1 MQFSLDKEHKNGHS
15 FIVGGGRIIAAIAI
29 IALLIT
35 ASSCRQ
41 VQIVMPPD
49 ADTTPETFVA
59 ADLDSL
65 VNAVRQAGDGDTIDI
80 RNVSIN
86 PEWRHLPL
94 RIRNDVKIT
103 GSLNVS
109 TLAST
114 RSLEDAENVV
124 SSRAQGNAVSIFE
137 IAGNANAAFSSLEV
151 NVEEAAKEFVKA
163 VVNIDR
169 GNASFFDIS
178 VSSDTVV
185 IELGAHATADSVTG
199 SLAGLKIEV
208 SSDNPAA
215 FEIAQDVADKTG
227 ATPTVDGESFA
238 VIDTVQNKGYATLQE
253 AFDGAISG
261 SVIKLSEDIVV
272 DKLFQLRNKN
282 LTLDLN
288 GKTISGSD
296 TLIATTGII
305 LIDNESDIVI
315 DDTSAAKTGKIDGT
329 TERTQGEN
337 NYYAIYSAVSIWP
350 DSGHKAS
357 LTVKNG
363 TLIGMYYAIAGQ
375 GTVVEEDSTDIL
387 IEGGTLISNDGAAI
401 YHPQN
406 GTLTVNGGE
415 LTGKDTAIEIRA
427 GKLTITGGEFTALT
441 TPTNVTGN
449 GSGTTTAGSAIGIAQ
464 HTTMLPLS
472 VDISGGT
479 FKGFTAVYESNP
491 QDNPEEASDTVSI
504 SITDGVFNAER
515 GGTQVIYSEDCDKF
529 ISGGT
534 FSIKPEDKYIAEGFA
549 SEKTDAGWS
558 VEAYSGRSIYSEDN
572 FERQSIS
579 SIDGEVGYDDE
590 AAIILDGDIKLMSDI
605 TTEHIIYVP
614 EGTDAILDLNGH
626 VIESKFNG
634 PAVRNLGDLTI
645 NDSSASDN
653 EEGTG
658 IIFNSSK
665 IYWFEP
671 HHAIMNLG
679 NVTINGGTFGDNNTD
694 RNDKNS
700 DNIGAALYTSGN
712 ATINGGFFTCVDNW
726 GSWENNLSDDPSP
739 ATYSYVIRN
748 AGNLTMSNGYVY
760 GRMNGGIS
768 SDAGGVTTID
778 GGEVS
783 VYGTA
788 SYHTLTISE
797 GRAEFNISGGK
808 FSNTGTTEGHIF
820 SVFEGMPSFEVDS
833 DREALEAA
841 GYHITGGT
849 FIEDGHEITITE

>member
-1 MQFSLDKEHKNGHS
+1 
-15 FIVGGGRIIAAIAI
+15 
-29 IALLIT
+29 
-35 ASSCRQ
+35 
-41 VQIVMPPD
+41 MPPD

-238 VIDTVQNKGYATLQE
+238 VIDTVQNKGYATLQK

-387 IEGGTLISNDGAAI
+387 IEGGTLISNEGAAI

-427 GKLTITGGEFTALT
+427 GKLTITGGKFTAST
-441 TPTNVTGN
+441 TTEGSVPNGN
-449 GSGTTTAGSAIGIAQ
+449 GTTTSGAAIGIAQ
-464 HTTMLPLS
+464 HTTNIP
-472 VDISGGT
+472 VNVTISGGE
-479 FKGFTAVYESNP
+479 FNGCASVYQSDPNNM
-491 QDNPEEASDTVSI
+491 DASDVTI
-504 SITDGVFNAER
+504 IITGGSFNATN
-515 GGTQVIYSEDCDKF
+515 GGDNAVVSLDKEKF
-529 ISGGT
+529 ISGGI
-534 FSIKPEDKYIAEGFA
+534 FSTKPEDKYIAEGFA

-558 VEAYSGRSIYSEDN
+558 VEAYSGRSIYSEDD
-572 FERQSIS
+572 FERRAVISIG
-579 SIDGEVGYDDE
+579 GEAGYDDE
-590 AAIILDGDIKLMSDI
+590 SAIILDGNVKLMCDI
-605 TTEHIIYVP
+605 TTDHIIYVP
-614 EGTDAILDLNGH
+614 EGTTAVLDLNGH
-626 VIESKFNG
+626 VIESRFKGYSIGNFGN
-634 PAVRNLGDLTI
+634 LTI
-645 NDSSASDN
+645 NDSSDS
-653 EEGTG
+653 EEEKGTG
-658 IIFNSSK
+658 IVYNSSK
-665 IYWFEP
+665 ILPENGFA
-671 HHAIMNLG
+671 HDAIRNYGEL
-679 NVTINGGTFGDNNTD
+679 VINSGTFGDSDIDITNANDTTYGTAL
-694 RNDKNS
+694 RN
-700 DNIGAALYTSGN
+700 IGN
-712 ATINGGFFTCVDNW
+712 ATINGGYFTCVDNYGTW
-726 GSWENNLSDDPSP
+726 EGGADVFSYAIRSEGSLE
-739 ATYSYVIRN
+739 I
-748 AGNLTMSNGYVY
+748 NGGHVY
-760 GRMNGGIS
+760 GSMNGGIS
-768 SDAGGVTTID
+768 ADAGEITIND
-778 GGEVS
+778 CEVD
-783 VYGTA
+783 VYGRKA
-788 SYHTLTISE
+788 WHTLTLD
-797 GRAEFNISGGK
+797 SGTNSAFFIYGGV
-808 FSNTGTTEGHIF
+808 FRNTGTDKGHVF
-820 SVFEGMPSFEVDS
+820 SAFEGMPSWQIGASRTE
-833 DREALEAA
+833 LESA
-841 GYHITGGT
+841 GYYVYGGT
-849 FIEDGHEITITE
+849 FIEDGQEITITE

>member
-1 MQFSLDKEHKNGHS
+1 M
-15 FIVGGGRIIAAIAI
+15 
-29 IALLIT
+29 IT
-35 ASSCRQ
+35 AVSCRQ
-41 VQIVMPPD
+41 VHFVIPDTD
-49 ADTTPETFVA
+49 ADTTSETFTA
-59 ADLDSL
+59 TDLDSL
-65 VNAVRQAGDGDTIDI
+65 VNAVRQAGDGDIIDI
-80 RNVSIN
+80 NNLSIN
-86 PEWRHLPL
+86 PEWRQLPL

-109 TLAST
+109 TFAST
-114 RSLEDAENVV
+114 RSLEDAENMVN
-124 SSRAQGNAVSIFE
+124 SRAQGNAVSIFE
-137 IAGNANAAFSSLEV
+137 IAGNANAAFSSLKV
-151 NVEEAAKEFVKA
+151 NVEEAAKKFVKA
-163 VVNIDR
+163 VVSIDR
-169 GNASFFDIS
+169 GNASFSDIS

-215 FEIAQDVADKTG
+215 FEIAQEVADKTG

-238 VIDTVQNKGYATLQE
+238 VIDTVQNKGYDTLQE

-261 SVIKLSEDIVV
+261 SVIKLGENITPDERFTL
-272 DKLFQLRNKN
+272 KNKT

-288 GKTISGSD
+288 GKSITPGDNLVSSG
-296 TLIATTGII
+296 GII
-305 LIDNESDIVI
+305 
-315 DDTSAAKTGKIDGT
+315 
-329 TERTQGEN
+329 R
-337 NYYAIYSAVSIWP
+337 
-350 DSGHKAS
+350 
-357 LTVKNG
+357 
-363 TLIGMYYAIAGQ
+363 
-375 GTVVEEDSTDIL
+375 
-387 IEGGTLISNDGAAI
+387 IEGGCDITINDSSEDMSGTIDATTDRQADGYPAVWLPVFIFPGEGETSSLTINGGRFIGPEYSVSGNGRYGADATTDITINGGYFEATDATAI
-401 YHPQN
+401 YQPQS
-406 GTLTVNGGE
+406 GVLTITGGE
-415 LTGKDTAIEIRA
+415 IVGYDTAVEIRS
-427 GKLTITGGEFTALT
+427 GELVITGGEFTALT
-441 TPTNVTGN
+441 TPTDVTANGN
-449 GSGTTTAGSAIGIAQ
+449 GTTTEGAAIAIAQ
-464 HTTMLPLS
+464 HETELSIS

-479 FKGFTAVYESNP
+479 FNGYSAVYESNP
-491 QDNPEEASDTVSI
+491 QENSEESLDTVSI

-558 VEAYSGRSIYSEDN
+558 VEAYSGRSIYSEDD
-572 FERQSIS
+572 FERRAVISIG
-579 SIDGEVGYDDE
+579 GEAGYDDE
-590 AAIILDGDIKLMSDI
+590 SAIILDGNVKLMSDI

-614 EGTDAILDLNGH
+614 KGTDAILDLNGH
-626 VIESKFNG
+626 VIESKFKG

-694 RNDKNS
+694 RDDKNS

-726 GSWENNLSDDPSP
+726 GRWENNLSDDPSP

-820 SVFEGMPSFEVDS
+820 SVFDGMPSFEVDS

>member
-1 MQFSLDKEHKNGHS
+1 MQFFLDKEHKNGHS

-86 PEWRHLPL
+86 PEWNQLPL
-94 RIRNDVKIT
+94 RIRNDVKVT
-103 GSLNVS
+103 GNIEVS

-114 RSLEDAENVV
+114 RSIEEAEA
-124 SSRAQGNAVSIFE
+124 SSRALDGKAYLFRVDGNADVVFDSFTVVI
-137 IAGNANAAFSSLEV
+137 
-151 NVEEAAKEFVKA
+151 EEAAKDFINA
-163 VVNIDR
+163 VISIDR
-169 GNASFFDIS
+169 GSASFSGIS
-178 VSSDTVV
+178 ITAGVV
-185 IELGAHATADSVTG
+185 AVELGTHAAADSVTG
-199 SLAGLKIEV
+199 TLAGARIEV
-208 SSDNPAA
+208 VPDNPSS
-215 FEIAQDVADKTG
+215 FEIAQEIADKTG
-227 ATPTVDGESFA
+227 ATPSVGGRSFA
-238 VIDTVQNKGYATLQE
+238 VIDTVQNSGYDTLQE
-253 AFDGAISG
+253 AFNKAISG
-261 SVIKLSEDIVV
+261 SVIKLGENITPDERFTL
-272 DKLFQLRNKN
+272 KNKT

-288 GKTISGSD
+288 GKSITPGDNLFSSG
-296 TLIATTGII
+296 GII
-305 LIDNESDIVI
+305 
-315 DDTSAAKTGKIDGT
+315 
-329 TERTQGEN
+329 R
-337 NYYAIYSAVSIWP
+337 
-350 DSGHKAS
+350 
-357 LTVKNG
+357 
-363 TLIGMYYAIAGQ
+363 
-375 GTVVEEDSTDIL
+375 
-387 IEGGTLISNDGAAI
+387 IEGGCDITINDSSEDMSGTIDATTNRQDDNGDPAVWLPVFIFPGEGETSSLTINGGRFIGPEYSVSGNGRYGADATTDITINGGYFEATEATAI
-401 YHPQN
+401 YQPQS
-406 GTLTVNGGE
+406 GV
-415 LTGKDTAIEIRA
+415 
-427 GKLTITGGEFTALT
+427 LTITGGEIVGNDTAVEIRSGELVITGGKFTART
-441 TPTNVTGN
+441 TSIAVTANGN
-449 GSGTTTAGSAIGIAQ
+449 GTTTEGAAIAIAQ
-464 HTTMLPLS
+464 HTTDIP
-472 VDISGGT
+472 VNVTISGGE
-479 FKGFTAVYESNP
+479 FNGCASVYQSDPNNM
-491 QDNPEEASDTVSI
+491 DASDVTI
-504 SITDGVFNAER
+504 IITGGSFNATN
-515 GGTQVIYSEDCDKF
+515 GGDNAVVSLDKEKF
-529 ISGGT
+529 ISGGI
-534 FSIKPEDKYIAEGFA
+534 FSTKPEDKYIAEGFA

-558 VEAYSGRSIYSEDN
+558 VEAYSGRSIYSEDD
-572 FERQSIS
+572 FERQSIA

-626 VIESKFNG
+626 VIESKFKG
-634 PAVRNLGDLTI
+634 PAVKNLGDLTI

-694 RNDKNS
+694 RDDKNS

-726 GSWENNLSDDPSP
+726 GKWENNLSDDPSP

-783 VYGTA
+783 VYGTT
-788 SYHTLTISE
+788 SYHTLTISA

-808 FSNTGTTEGHIF
+808 FSNTGTTSGHIF
-820 SVFEGMPSFEVDS
+820 SIFDGMPSFEVES